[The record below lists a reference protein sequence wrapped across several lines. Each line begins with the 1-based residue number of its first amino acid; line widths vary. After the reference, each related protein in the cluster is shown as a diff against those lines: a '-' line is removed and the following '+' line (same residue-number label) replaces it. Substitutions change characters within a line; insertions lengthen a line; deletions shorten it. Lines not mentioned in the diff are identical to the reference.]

1 MTAKRNQPALGQAAW
16 RACRAHAGE
25 MAVWAALHV
34 LLRAL
39 VLLPLLLPDSL
50 MSASLQA
57 MWTVL
62 RVLLGAMVL
71 LPASPPAPEAG
82 RIIWIALAVV
92 FLLIPLRFA
101 EGERLRFCSGPNQPQ
116 PRGGRAYFRW
126 LKMGLARWGHG
137 CVWGLPFLAC
147 AGYLAYGWAH
157 LPFTAMWMP
166 VQEAARLIGREPGL
180 AAGLPVAGALLALF
194 TALFA
199 YGWWRLLPAEYLP
212 IRHLDVRKAWLFL
225 RRARTRGR
233 KQLRRNALV
242 NMLLSLPAILGFAA
256 VLGQYVRSR
265 ISLSV
270 SPELIVASLMRLLKT
285 PLPGKTAAEMA
296 AVFLVLYLPLMILRK
311 MRSAV
316 LVRRLTRECG
326 DLGGGHAAG

>member
-39 VLLPLLLPDSL
+39 VLLPLLLP
-50 MSASLQA
+50 ASLP
-57 MWTVL
+57 V
-62 RVLLGAMVL
+62 
-71 LPASPPAPEAG
+71 PEAG
-82 RIIWIALAVV
+82 KILWIALAVV

-116 PRGGRAYFRW
+116 PLGGRAYFRW

-212 IRHLDVRKAWLFL
+212 IRHLDVRKAWFFL